1 MSEKAA
7 VPVWVYVIFRR
18 NPSSGHDKINVNE
31 SNDGPV
37 FWNRRVIYVFC
48 CSCHFDTHEPKLR
61 SILEKSA
68 PQVERVCL
76 VDRPVDYPFLP
87 DSFFTFLCTKLSN
100 LQFVYLRELDLEKV
114 NRGTVAILS
123 QHKKLKKLIVHGCR
137 NYDVFQD
144 FHGLPQLLVVKG
156 EILGLKAMIGDVDID
171 SKSGSLDQSTSS
183 YSGSQLSS
191 DDHQKHR
198 SSHSPI
204 MVNSD

>member
-1 MSEKAA
+1 MSDKP

-31 SNDGPV
+31 SGDGPV

-48 CSCHFDTHEPKLR
+48 CSCHFDKHEPKLR
-61 SILEKSA
+61 QILENSA
-68 PQVERVCL
+68 PRVERVCL
-76 VDRPVDYPFLP
+76 VDRPVDYPFIP
-87 DSFFTFLCTKLSN
+87 DSFFTFMCTKLSN

-114 NRGTVAILS
+114 NRATVAILS
-123 QHKKLKKLIVHGCR
+123 KHKNLKKLIVHGCR

-171 SKSGSLDQSTSS
+171 SKSGSLDQSSSS

-191 DDHQKHR
+191 DEHQKLR
-198 SSHSPI
+198 SSPGPI
-204 MVNSD
+204 AVNSD